1 MAFSSLCCLTAFTRI
16 CYCEVSTLHSGGYN
30 ETPCGA
36 NDLTGDSRLL
46 TILLRNRSPGAG
58 AWEVAY
64 SEISNNVGPVKS
76 FFCFFFAFLSLFF
89 FFEHTTAFTPKSGL
103 AGPFFDRC
111 FDDLGSL
118 IIFRSTSV
126 RPKHLFDPYFEP

>member
-1 MAFSSLCCLTAFTRI
+1 MRSALLPRRLCPDD
-16 CYCEVSTLHSGGYN
+16 E
-30 ETPCGA
+30 
-36 NDLTGDSRLL
+36 LTGSYSESEGPLGHSALISLVCSR
-46 TILLRNRSPGAG
+46 R
-58 AWEVAY
+58 VAY

-76 FFCFFFAFLSLFF
+76 FFCFFSAFLSLFF

-103 AGPFFDRC
+103 PGPFFDRC

>member
-1 MAFSSLCCLTAFTRI
+1 MRRISTDERHRFTI
-16 CYCEVSTLHSGGYN
+16 QFHLPDCVT
-30 ETPCGA
+30 
-36 NDLTGDSRLL
+36 
-46 TILLRNRSPGAG
+46 
-58 AWEVAY
+58 Y

-76 FFCFFFAFLSLFF
+76 FFCFFSAFLSLFF

-103 AGPFFDRC
+103 PGPFFDRC

>member
-1 MAFSSLCCLTAFTRI
+1 MGNLQVRFLEGWAPAMAP
-16 CYCEVSTLHSGGYN
+16 GYS
-30 ETPCGA
+30 A
-36 NDLTGDSRLL
+36 
-46 TILLRNRSPGAG
+46 
-58 AWEVAY
+58 
-64 SEISNNVGPVKS
+64 ISNNVGPVKS
-76 FFCFFFAFLSLFF
+76 FFCFFSAFLSLFF

-103 AGPFFDRC
+103 PGPFFDRC

>member
-1 MAFSSLCCLTAFTRI
+1 MKRFYVALLLL
-16 CYCEVSTLHSGGYN
+16 VSAVTTQAATLSG
-30 ETPCGA
+30 TVRDSKGA
-36 NDLTGDSRLL
+36 VIAKAHVVVHWD
-46 TILLRNRSPGAG
+46 GAG
-58 AWEVAY
+58 
-64 SEISNNVGPVKS
+64 SNYLGDNVGPVKS
-76 FFCFFFAFLSLFF
+76 FFCFFSAFLSLFF

-103 AGPFFDRC
+103 PGPFFDRC

>member
-1 MAFSSLCCLTAFTRI
+1 MAVEQQKSL
-16 CYCEVSTLHSGGYN
+16 N
-30 ETPCGA
+30 
-36 NDLTGDSRLL
+36 SRF
-46 TILLRNRSPGAG
+46 
-58 AWEVAY
+58 VAY

-76 FFCFFFAFLSLFF
+76 FFCFFSAFLSLFF

-103 AGPFFDRC
+103 PGPFFDRC

>member
-1 MAFSSLCCLTAFTRI
+1 MSTIPKHPNSVESATSTR
-16 CYCEVSTLHSGGYN
+16 LAR
-30 ETPCGA
+30 P
-36 NDLTGDSRLL
+36 
-46 TILLRNRSPGAG
+46 SPGL
-58 AWEVAY
+58 WRTR
-64 SEISNNVGPVKS
+64 KS
-76 FFCFFFAFLSLFF
+76 LTMSALSSPFFVFFTHFLSLFF

-103 AGPFFDRC
+103 PGPFFDRC